1 MKISIITPI
10 YKGNRYLNKYLTII
24 EKSISKLPE
33 TEVIWVNDSPDIPLE
48 YDETL
53 ANKIHLKIINNKE
66 NCGIHRSRVKGLQEA
81 SGEYILFL
89 DQDDE
94 IMEDTLISQYKN
106 VQGYDMVIGNGY
118 FEDKNGLHD
127 IFLNRYSQD
136 FATKKISYILI
147 RDFIVSPGQCLIKK
161 QSIPN
166 EWIRRFLNNSG
177 TDDFLL
183 WLLMFNNNCRIVC
196 NYSYIYIHKYTGENL
211 SLYEEKMYN
220 SQLEML
226 DILSKTETYNKK
238 DLIMLKRTLLYKH
251 NYKKNFWKE
260 TIKNLD
266 IFLYNAIYRIL
277 WKGYRI

>member
-1 MKISIITPI
+1 
-10 YKGNRYLNKYLTII
+10 
-24 EKSISKLPE
+24 
-33 TEVIWVNDSPDIPLE
+33 
-48 YDETL
+48 
-53 ANKIHLKIINNKE
+53 
-66 NCGIHRSRVKGLQEA
+66 
-81 SGEYILFL
+81 
-89 DQDDE
+89 
-94 IMEDTLISQYKN
+94 MEDTLISQYKN

-251 NYKKNFWKE
+251 NYKKDFWKE

-266 IFLYNAIYRIL
+266 IFLYNAIGGAITRALFKAPSHLQAASDAIDKACREYFGVL
-277 WKGYRI
+277 